1 MTPTRDPWRFIL
13 GVAPP
18 KRLRI
23 YVAALIIQIVI
34 YTLLVYLLVPVL
46 EGHTLSPIESLYF
59 VIMTITTVGY
69 GLTFPM
75 ENDLT
80 HLLVI
85 IIIVAGVTTVLF
97 IIPALL
103 SPYLER
109 AFRTGPPRRTT
120 IRPDGHVIVAGFN
133 EVTRSLLHMLP
144 IAETD
149 IILVEEDEERA
160 KEALGMKRDAP
171 QVIWGKYNDEETW
184 KNASIT
190 KADYVIIN
198 EEEHTAAKIIL
209 GIASMTD
216 AKIIT
221 IVEDISKDR
230 FLRYA
235 GAEYI
240 LSPKSV
246 TGKSLA
252 RYAVPGPFF
261 ETIYDENPYCT
272 LQGQSTEEGEDK
284 RKIFMLPV
292 LEGFRFVGHTVGD
305 INRNDEHPIEIVSY
319 WKGHD
324 FIMYPDE
331 NEVIDKS
338 MILFV
343 HGVEGDVHATLDE
356 SLTPGKTDAYAVIVG
371 FGRIGRTAY
380 KELEDIG
387 IHATVIDPVADEVP
401 GIHGSGE
408 SEADLIA
415 AGITHASVC
424 IIATSDDDVNIFS
437 TLMAR
442 TLNQKMR
449 VLSVATEPESVDK
462 LYRAG
467 ADYVVDLPTH
477 GAILAANIVLADL
490 IHLILDLPGV
500 QGQQIA
506 ARHNMSKLPLT
517 VESIEARTGVR
528 VIGFRG
534 RRKYVIHPDKNQI
547 IMEGDEVIV
556 IGTRSEL
563 KAFIRITSPGEL
575 KTFIRV
581 PSPGELK

>member
-1 MTPTRDPWRFIL
+1 MKPHTRLRQIIQ

-18 KRLRI
+18 KRLKI
-23 YVAALIIQIVI
+23 YVAALAAQIVI
-34 YTLLVYLLVPVL
+34 YALLIYLLIPVL
-46 EGHTLSPIESLYF
+46 EGYTLTPIESLYF
-59 VIMTITTVGY
+59 VVMTISTVGY

-75 ENDLT
+75 ESDIT

-97 IIPALL
+97 IIPALV

-109 AFRTGPPRRTT
+109 AFRAGPPRRTT
-120 IRPDGHVIVAGFN
+120 IRPDGHIIVVGFN
-133 EVTRSLLHMLP
+133 EVTRSVLRLLS
-144 IAETD
+144 IAEND
-149 IILVEEDEERA
+149 IILVEENEERA
-160 KEALGMKRDAP
+160 IKALRMKGDAP

-184 KNASIT
+184 NNAWIS
-190 KADYVIIN
+190 KADFVIIN

-209 GIASMTD
+209 GITRMTD
-216 AKIIT
+216 AKVIT

-235 GAEYI
+235 GSEYI

-246 TGKSLA
+246 AGKSLA
-252 RYAVPGPFF
+252 RYAIPGPFF

-272 LQGQSTEEGEDK
+272 LQSTEGPENGGEK

-292 LEGFRFVGHTVGD
+292 LEGFRFVGHTVGE

-324 FIMYPDE
+324 FIMYPDDSE
-331 NEVIDKS
+331 IIDKS

-343 HGVEGDVHATLDE
+343 HGAEADVHATLDE
-356 SLTPGKTDAYAVIVG
+356 SLTPGTSDAYAVIVG
-371 FGRIGRTAY
+371 FGRIGRTVY
-380 KELEDIG
+380 TELEEIG
-387 IHATVIDPVADEVP
+387 IHATVIDPVAKEVP

-449 VLSVATEPESVDK
+449 VLSVATEPESVEK

-477 GAILAANIVLADL
+477 GAILAANIVLADI

-506 ARHNMSKLPLT
+506 AKHIMNKLPIT
-517 VESIEARTGVR
+517 VEGIEARTGVQ

-534 RRKYVIHPDKNQI
+534 RHKYVIHPEKNQI
-547 IMEGDEVIV
+547 LMEGDEVIV
-556 IGTRSEL
+556 IGTRNQL
-563 KAFIRITSPGEL
+563 QTFIRVTSPGEL
-575 KTFIRV
+575 K
-581 PSPGELK
+581 

>member
-1 MTPTRDPWRFIL
+1 MKLPGRLHQFVRGAVPQ
-13 GVAPP
+13 

-23 YVAALIIQIVI
+23 YLGALAAQIIIYALLI
-34 YTLLVYLLVPVL
+34 YLLIPIF
-46 EGHTLSPIESLYF
+46 EGYTLSPIEAVYF
-59 VIMTITTVGY
+59 VVMTISTVGY
-69 GLTFPM
+69 GLTFPI
-75 ENDLT
+75 ESDYT

-85 IIIVAGVTTVLF
+85 IIIVCGVTTVLF
-97 IIPALL
+97 IIPALIG
-103 SPYLER
+103 PYLER
-109 AFRTGPPRRTT
+109 AFQAKPPRRTT
-120 IRPDGHVIVAGFN
+120 IRPDGHTIVVGFN
-133 EVTRSLLHMLP
+133 EVTQSLIHMLS
-144 IAETD
+144 IAEKD
-149 IILVEEDEERA
+149 IILVEENEERA
-160 KEALGMKRDAP
+160 KAALRMKDDIP
-171 QVIWGKYNDEETW
+171 QVIWGNYNEDETW
-184 KNASIT
+184 NNAWIK
-190 KADYVIIN
+190 KADYVIID

-209 GIASMTD
+209 GITTMTD

-221 IVEDISKDR
+221 IVEDITKDR

-235 GAEYI
+235 GSEYI
-240 LSPKSV
+240 LSPKNV

-252 RYAVPGPFF
+252 RYAIPGPFF

-272 LQGQSTEEGEDK
+272 LQSVDTEESTENADK

-292 LEGFRFVGHTVGD
+292 LEAFRFVGHTVGD

-319 WKGHD
+319 WKGHE
-324 FIMYPDE
+324 FVMYPDD

-343 HGVEGDVHATLDE
+343 HGAEGDVHATLDE
-356 SLTPGKTDAYAVIVG
+356 TLAPGRGDAYAVIVG
-371 FGRIGRTAY
+371 YGHIGRTVY
-380 KELEDIG
+380 EELAEIG
-387 IHATVIDPVADEVP
+387 IRATVIESRGDDVP

-424 IIATSDDDVNIFS
+424 IIATSDDDINIFS

-449 VLSVATEPESVDK
+449 VLSVATEPGSVEK

-477 GAILAANIVLADL
+477 GSILAANIVLADL

-500 QGQQIA
+500 EAREIA
-506 ARHNMSKLPLT
+506 AKHIMNKLPLT
-517 VESIEARTGVR
+517 VERIERQSGVQ

-534 RRKYVIHPDKNQI
+534 RHKYVIHPEKNQI
-547 IMEGDEVIV
+547 LMEGDEVIV
-556 IGTRSEL
+556 IGTRN
-563 KAFIRITSPGEL
+563 EL
-575 KTFIRV
+575 KTFIHIT
-581 PSPGELK
+581 SSGE

>member
-1 MTPTRDPWRFIL
+1 MKPHELLRRFIQ
-13 GVAPP
+13 GVVPQ

-23 YVAALIIQIVI
+23 YVTALAAQIVI
-34 YTLLVYLLVPVL
+34 YALLIYLLIPLL
-46 EGHTLSPIESLYF
+46 EGYTLTPIESLYF
-59 VIMTITTVGY
+59 VVMTITTVGY
-69 GLTFPM
+69 GIGFPI

-80 HLLVI
+80 YLLISI
-85 IIIVAGVTTVLF
+85 IIIAGVTTVLF
-97 IIPALL
+97 IIPAML

-109 AFRTGPPRRTT
+109 AFRAGPPRRTT
-120 IRPDGHVIVAGFN
+120 IRPDGHIVVAGFN
-133 EVTRSLLHMLP
+133 EVTRSIIHMLS
-144 IAETD
+144 IADND

-160 KEALGMKRDAP
+160 KEALRMNRDTP

-184 KNASIT
+184 KNAWIR

-209 GIASMTD
+209 GITGMTD

-221 IVEDISKDR
+221 IAEDITKDR

-235 GAEYI
+235 GSEYI

-252 RYAVPGPFF
+252 RYAIPGPFF

-272 LQGQSTEEGEDK
+272 LQSVESAEDDGDK

-305 INRNDEHPIEIVSY
+305 INGNDEHPIEIVSY
-319 WKGHD
+319 WKGHN
-324 FIMYPDE
+324 FIMYPDD

-338 MILFV
+338 MVLFV
-343 HGVEGDVHATLDE
+343 HGAEGDVHATLDE
-356 SLTPGKTDAYAVIVG
+356 SLIPGKTDAYAVIVG
-371 FGRIGRTAY
+371 FGRIGRTVYA
-380 KELEDIG
+380 ELEEIG
-387 IHATVIDPVADEVP
+387 IHATVIDPVADKVP

-415 AGITHASVC
+415 AGISHASVC

-442 TLNQKMR
+442 TLNQRMR
-449 VLSVATEPESVDK
+449 VLSVATEPESVAK

-477 GAILAANIVLADL
+477 GAILAANIVLADI
-490 IHLILDLPGV
+490 IHLILDLPG
-500 QGQQIA
+500 GEGKQIA
-506 ARHNMSKLPLT
+506 ARHIMNELPLT

-534 RRKYVIHPDKNQI
+534 RRKYVIHPKKDQI
-547 IMEGDEVIV
+547 LMEGDEMIV
-556 IGTRSEL
+556 IGTRNEL
-563 KAFIRITSPGEL
+563 RSFIRITSPGDN
-575 KTFIRV
+575 
-581 PSPGELK
+581 

>member
-1 MTPTRDPWRFIL
+1 MKPLEAFRRFIQ
-13 GVAPP
+13 GIVPQ

-23 YVAALIIQIVI
+23 YVTALFVQIVV
-34 YTLLVYLLVPVL
+34 YALLVYLLIPVL
-46 EGHTLSPIESLYF
+46 EGYTLTPIESLYF
-59 VIMTITTVGY
+59 VIMTISTVGY

-75 ENDLT
+75 ESDLT

-97 IIPALL
+97 IIPTLL

-109 AFRTGPPRRTT
+109 AFRASPPRRTS
-120 IRPDGHVIVAGFN
+120 IHPDNHVIVVGFN
-133 EVTRSLLHMLP
+133 EVTQSLFHMLS

-149 IILVEEDEERA
+149 IILVEEDRA
-160 KEALGMKRDAP
+160 LAEEALRMKRDAP
-171 QVIWGKYNDEETW
+171 QVIWGKYNDKETW
-184 KNASIT
+184 NNAWIS
-190 KADYVIIN
+190 KADFVIIN

-209 GIASMTD
+209 GITEMTD

-221 IVEDISKDR
+221 IVEDITKDR

-240 LSPKSV
+240 LSPKNV

-252 RYAVPGPFF
+252 RYAIPGPFF
-261 ETIYDENPYCT
+261 ETIYDENPYAT
-272 LQGQSTEEGEDK
+272 LQSVDPTEEEEDK

-292 LEGFRFVGHTVGD
+292 LEGFRFVGHTIGD
-305 INRNDEHPIEIVSY
+305 INENDEHPIEIVSY
-319 WKGHD
+319 WKGNT
-324 FIMYPDE
+324 FVMYPDDT
-331 NEVIDKS
+331 EVIDKS

-343 HGVEGDVHATLDE
+343 HGAEGDVHATLDE
-356 SLTPGKTDAYAVIVG
+356 SLVPGKTEAYAVIVG
-371 FGRIGRTAY
+371 FGRIGRTVY
-380 KELEDIG
+380 EELEKIG
-387 IHATVIDPVADEVP
+387 IRATVIDPVAAEVP

-415 AGITHASVC
+415 AGISHASVC
-424 IIATSDDDVNIFS
+424 IIATSDDDANIFS

-449 VLSVATEPESVDK
+449 VLSVATEPESVEK

-506 ARHNMSKLPLT
+506 ARHNMNKLPFT
-517 VESIEARTGVR
+517 VESIEGRTGVK

-534 RRKYVIHPDKNQI
+534 RRKYVIHPEKYQI
-547 IMEGDEVIV
+547 VMGGDEVIV
-556 IGTRSEL
+556 IGTREEL
-563 KAFIRITSPGEL
+563 KKFIHLTSPGDQ
-575 KTFIRV
+575 K
-581 PSPGELK
+581 

>member
-1 MTPTRDPWRFIL
+1 MK
-13 GVAPP
+13 PP
-18 KRLRI
+18 ERLRHIMQGAVPQKRLRI
-23 YVAALIIQIVI
+23 YVSALVAQIIIYALLI
-34 YTLLVYLLVPVL
+34 YLLIPLFEGYTLTPL
-46 EGHTLSPIESLYF
+46 ESLYF
-59 VIMTITTVGY
+59 VVMTISTVGY
-69 GLTFPM
+69 GLTFPI
-75 ENDLT
+75 ESDFT

-85 IIIVAGVTTVLF
+85 IIIVCGVTTVLF

-103 SPYLER
+103 GPYLER
-109 AFRTGPPRRTT
+109 AFRAGPPRRTT
-120 IRPDGHVIVAGFN
+120 IRPDGHTIVVGFN
-133 EVTRSLLHMLP
+133 EVTRSLIHMLS
-144 IAETD
+144 IAEND
-149 IILVEEDEERA
+149 IILVEENEERA
-160 KEALGMKRDAP
+160 KAALRMKRDIP
-171 QVIWGKYNDEETW
+171 QVIWGEYNEDETW
-184 KNASIT
+184 KNAWIA
-190 KADYVIIN
+190 KADYVIID

-209 GIASMTD
+209 GITSMTD

-221 IVEDISKDR
+221 IVEDITKDR

-235 GAEYI
+235 GSEYI
-240 LSPKSV
+240 LSPKNV

-252 RYAVPGPFF
+252 RYAIPGPFF

-272 LQGQSTEEGEDK
+272 LQSAETEESGDDGDK

-292 LEGFRFVGHTVGD
+292 LEAFRFVGHTVGD
-305 INRNDEHPIEIVSY
+305 INQNDEHPIEIVSY

-324 FIMYPDE
+324 FVMYPDE
-331 NEVIDKS
+331 SEVIDKS

-356 SLTPGKTDAYAVIVG
+356 SIAPGKGDAYAVIVG
-371 FGRIGRTAY
+371 FGHIGRTVY
-380 KELEDIG
+380 RELEEIG
-387 IHATVIDPVADEVP
+387 IHATVIESRGGDIP

-449 VLSVATEPESVDK
+449 VLSVATEPESVEK

-490 IHLILDLPGV
+490 IHLILDLPGEE
-500 QGQQIA
+500 GREIA
-506 ARHNMSKLPLT
+506 AKHIMNKVPLT
-517 VESIEARTGVR
+517 VDGIETQSGVK

-534 RRKYVIHPDKNQI
+534 RHKYVIHPEKSQI
-547 IMEGDEVIV
+547 LMEGDEVIV
-556 IGTRSEL
+556 IGSRN
-563 KAFIRITSPGEL
+563 EL
-575 KTFIRV
+575 KTFIRIT
-581 PSPGELK
+581 SSGE